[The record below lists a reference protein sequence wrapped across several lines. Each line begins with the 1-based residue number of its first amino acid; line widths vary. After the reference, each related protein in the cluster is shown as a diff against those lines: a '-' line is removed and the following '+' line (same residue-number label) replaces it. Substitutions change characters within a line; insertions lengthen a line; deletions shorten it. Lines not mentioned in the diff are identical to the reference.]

1 MKLKKLTLENFRGFK
16 QFECEFQEG
25 INVLVGLNGQGKSSV
40 LDAIAIAYGQ
50 FVGGFG
56 TASDTLISDND
67 IHLSKMGDDY
77 PIKMESQLP
86 VVVAAESFS
95 NKDENEF
102 PQNWSRQRNTLKG
115 GTSKVKTL
123 KDFASF
129 LQDNVRAGANQKLPL
144 VCYYG
149 TDRLWNNSFTS
160 SGKIGHLAKT
170 SVLEGYTDWLK
181 PKRSFTSF
189 VDWVYDTTMAS
200 FEIDL
205 QNQQRI
211 ESGKNSISGNIH
223 KEFLTGLRKTLD
235 ILLKPAGWM
244 NVRYSPSHKQLVATH
259 SEQGD
264 VPVAMLSDGVRN
276 MIAMMADIAY
286 RAFKLNPHLASR
298 APQETE
304 GIVLI
309 DEVDMHLHPEWQRDL
324 LSTMK
329 AAFPKIQFIV
339 TTHSPIVISDTKDI
353 NVSMLTTD
361 TKAQKLP
368 DLYGQD
374 VNMVLL
380 DVMNTDIRNSKV
392 NEQLNDLLDAIQ
404 DSNIALAKTQLAE
417 LAAELPDTNIEL
429 AKAKLLLRKQEL
441 RIAKDN

>member
-16 QFECEFQEG
+16 QFECEFQDG

-67 IHLSKMGDDY
+67 IHLSKVSDDY
-77 PIKMESQLP
+77 PIRMESQLP
-86 VVVAAESFS
+86 VMLAAEVFS
-95 NKDENEF
+95 GGKEYEF
-102 PQNWSRQRNTLKG
+102 PQSWSRNRNTQKG
-115 GTSKVKTL
+115 GTTKVKEL
-123 KDFASF
+123 KEYASF
-129 LQDNVRAGANQKLPL
+129 LQNIVRQGAHPKLPL
-144 VCYYG
+144 ICYYG

-170 SVLEGYTDWLK
+170 SSLEGYSDWLK
-181 PKRSFTSF
+181 PKRSFSSF

-200 FEIDL
+200 FEIDM
-205 QNQQRI
+205 QNQQLS
-211 ESGKNSISGNIH
+211 ETVGLVKGNIH
-223 KEFLTGLRKTLD
+223 KEYLCGLRKTLD

-286 RAFKLNPHLASR
+286 RTFKLNPHLASR

-304 GIVLI
+304 GLVLI

-353 NVSMLTTD
+353 NVRMLTTE

-368 DLYGQD
+368 ELYGQD

-417 LAAELPDTNIEL
+417 LEAELPDTNIEL